1 MTLRDRVQSILDRNK
16 KTIEQ
21 QDAEHQDLV
30 QQPHY
35 ILEILQQPILGI
47 PPSKR
52 TVDDRREL
60 LIEKLKKRWAPPL
73 YRSKWL

>member
-60 LIEKLKKRWAPPL
+60 LIEKLKKRLTPPL

>member
-16 KTIEQ
+16 KTIEV
-21 QDAEHQDLV
+21 QDAEHQDWV
-30 QQPHY
+30 QKPQS
-35 ILEILQQPILGI
+35 ILDILQQPILAI

-60 LIEKLKKRWAPPL
+60 LIQKLKKRWAPL
-73 YRSKWL
+73 VYRSKWL